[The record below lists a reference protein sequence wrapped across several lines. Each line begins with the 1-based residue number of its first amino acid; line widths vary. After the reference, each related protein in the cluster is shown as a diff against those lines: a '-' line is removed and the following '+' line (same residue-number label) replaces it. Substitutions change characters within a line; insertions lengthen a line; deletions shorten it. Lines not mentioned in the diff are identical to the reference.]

1 MTNVIKPNLII
12 SNSVTGADPREL
24 TIVSAGS
31 SRDNTNCLE
40 SVMVLPKQPDT
51 CYPMASVKLSSTM

>member
-40 SVMVLPKQPDT
+40 SVMVQPKQPDT